1 MQTAKLTAAAMA
13 LSALPLFGE
22 TMNGDITAAVRASGG
37 TPTVSSVPAV
47 GQTGSCANTGLF
59 DGLVSIGDAGYPSSG
74 QRFFFQWSAANSF
87 ELCYTVP
94 DTFCAGEDIVVTGVV
109 FAVGRAK
116 SDGSQPFTNYETR
129 MPLAWTLEGSNG
141 AGAWEN
147 IVTVTNQSGYSLS
160 KHNGVSDVY
169 SGSCDIAN
177 STSYRSYRITIT
189 KNTGDAT
196 YMIQL
201 TEVKLLG
208 FYGGSY
214 SFAPCREDLT
224 AAARGIPSACTISS
238 PNLTAAMGGAIAM
251 SVDKAFDGSV
261 TDGGT
266 DRFLATA
273 DSTAAAFAGGGAIV
287 EYDFNDEFRCG
298 GDIVVTG
305 YTLDTQTSQ
314 GGSDGSVALQ
324 RMPKSWVFEAYDESA
339 GAWVELDGYDGFME
353 WETRDVGGYSQ
364 YITDFSFPNTKSYR
378 KYRFRIAALNGGTQ
392 VQFSEIRLR
401 GYVGKSIAGTVGSD
415 GGEGNALDITY
426 WGRNFFTP
434 VLSNSECAS
443 VISGTSVT
451 NAFDGIYRTNWTL
464 FTLGDGYFPFGIC
477 YEIPASY
484 LPDVEFIVTNYEVS
498 VRNDVTD
505 YIERS
510 PRKWRLEG
518 YCEEQSRWVV
528 IDRQSD
534 YDAWVTDSDKACR
547 TSCISV
553 AGNRYAFRKYRVN
566 VGSVNGYSTYAK
578 AWQLA
583 LTEIVLKGMWGKGI
597 AAEVPQPSGMTVIV
611 R

>member
-1 MQTAKLTAAAMA
+1 MKTAALVAAAMA
-13 LSALPLFGE
+13 LSAIPLFGE

-37 TPTVSSVPAV
+37 TPTVTSVPAT
-47 GQTGSCANTGLF
+47 GQSGSCPNTGLF
-59 DGLVSIGDAGYPSSG
+59 DGLASIGDAGYPSSG
-74 QRFFFQWSAANSF
+74 QRFFFQWSTANSF

-160 KHNGVSDVY
+160 KYNGVSDVY

-189 KNTGDAT
+189 KNTGDAA

-214 SFAPCREDLT
+214 SFAPSREDLT
-224 AAARGIPSACTISS
+224 AAARGIPSSCTISS
-238 PNLTAAMGGAIAM
+238 PNLTAAMGGTIPM

-314 GGSDGSVALQ
+314 GGSDGTVARQ
-324 RMPKSWVFEAYDESA
+324 RMPKSWSFEAYDEST
-339 GAWVELDGYDGFME
+339 GTWVELDSYDGFMG
-353 WETRDVGGYSQ
+353 WETRDVDGYSQ
-364 YITDFSFPNTKSYR
+364 YITDFSFPNTRSYR
-378 KYRFRIAALNGGTQ
+378 KYRFRITALNGGSQ
-392 VQFSEIRLR
+392 VQFSEIRLH
-401 GYVGKSIAGTVGSD
+401 GYVGKAIAGTVGSD
-415 GGEGNALDITY
+415 GGEGNALDITE
-426 WGRNFFTP
+426 WGRKCFTP
-434 VLSNSECAS
+434 VLSHSDCEE
-443 VISGTSVT
+443 VISGFTVT
-451 NAFDGIYRTNWTL
+451 NVFNGIYKTDWVL
-464 FTLGDGYFPFGIC
+464 FTLGDGYLPFC
-477 YEIPASY
+477 VNYEIPSTY
-484 LPDVEFIVTNYEVS
+484 LPDVDFIVTNYTVS
-498 VRNDVTD
+498 VRNDVSD
-505 YIERS
+505 YMNRS
-510 PRKWRLEG
+510 PCTWRLEG
-518 YCEEQSRWVV
+518 YCDEQARWVAV
-528 IDRQSD
+528 DRQSN
-534 YDAWVTDSDKACR
+534 YGGWVTDSGKTCHSAD
-547 TSCISV
+547 ISI
-553 AGNRYAFRKYRVN
+553 ASNRYAFRKYRMKVY
-566 VGSVNGYSTYAK
+566 SVNGISDYTK
-578 AWQLA
+578 KLQLA
-583 LTEIVLKGMWGKGI
+583 LTEVVLNGMWGKGI
-597 AAEVPQPSGMTVIV
+597 AAEIPPPAGFMVIV
-611 R
+611 H